1 MKIKKYSLIEL
12 VVSIIIIP
20 IIISITTSLYFYT
33 NKVSAFS
40 IYNSK
45 NYAEVS
51 QTISQLNLDSNTS
64 YKLEVEDKKIVF
76 HNVDGVIE
84 YYLKEDG
91 LYRNNL
97 KYANVQDIVIKNIT
111 TEDNL
116 YPLYEVTFSFNI
128 EFDDKSNIMDLKTKL
143 TFPMKNN

>member
-128 EFDDKSNIMDLKTKL
+128 EFDNESNIMDLKTKL

>member
-111 TEDNL
+111 TADNL